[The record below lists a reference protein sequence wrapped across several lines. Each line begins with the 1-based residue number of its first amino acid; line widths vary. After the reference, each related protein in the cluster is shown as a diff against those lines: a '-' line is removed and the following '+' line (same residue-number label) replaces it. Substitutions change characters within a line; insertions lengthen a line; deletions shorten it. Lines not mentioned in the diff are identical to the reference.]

1 MQIEKTK
8 FDGVFVLNT
17 KVHNDKRGY
26 FAEIFKQ
33 EFFNKQIS
41 KINFIQHN
49 ESMSKIGVLRG
60 LHFQKTPYQQSKLVR
75 VVKGLVQDVIVD
87 LRKDS
92 PTFGKY
98 ESFFLSDENKKQLF
112 IPKGFAHG
120 YLTLSN
126 DAIFSYLVDNP
137 YSKEHEEGIRYN
149 DPSLAIKWMYED
161 IYVSERDSQLNFFKK
176 ITDE

>member
-8 FDGVFVLNT
+8 FEGVFVLNT
-17 KVHNDKRGY
+17 KIHTDERGY
-26 FAEIFKQ
+26 FTETYKQ
-33 EFFNKQIS
+33 AFLNKHIK

-60 LHFQKTPYQQSKLVR
+60 LHFQKAPYQQSKLVR

-92 PTFGKY
+92 PTFGKH
-98 ESFFLSDENKKQLF
+98 ESFFLSDQNKKQLF

-126 DAIFSYLVDNP
+126 EAIFSYLVDNP
-137 YSKEHEEGIRYN
+137 YSKEHEEGIRYD

-161 IYVSERDSQLNFFKK
+161 INVSERDSQLNFF
-176 ITDE
+176 

>member
-8 FDGVFVLNT
+8 FGGVFILNT
-17 KVHNDKRGY
+17 KVHTDDRGY
-26 FAEIFKQ
+26 FTEIYKQ
-33 EFFNKQIS
+33 EFLNKQIPR
-41 KINFIQHN
+41 INFIQHN

-60 LHFQKTPYQQSKLVR
+60 LHFQKAPYQQSKLVR

-92 PTFGKY
+92 STFGKH
-98 ESFFLSDENKKQLF
+98 ESFLLSDKNKKQLF

-126 DAIFSYLVDNP
+126 EAIFSYLVDNP
-137 YSKEHEEGIRYN
+137 YSKEHEDGIRYN

-161 IYVSERDSQLNFFKK
+161 IYVSERDSQLNFF
-176 ITDE
+176 

>member
-8 FDGVFVLNT
+8 FEGVFILNT
-17 KVHNDKRGY
+17 KVHTDDRGY

-33 EFFNKQIS
+33 EFLNKHIP
-41 KINFIQHN
+41 KINFIQNN

-60 LHFQKTPYQQSKLVR
+60 LHFQKVPYQQTKLVR

-92 PTFGKY
+92 STFGKH
-98 ESFFLSDENKKQLF
+98 ESFLLSDKNKKQLF

-126 DAIFSYLVDNP
+126 EAIFSYLVDKP
-137 YSKEHEEGIRYN
+137 YSKEHEDGIRYN

-161 IYVSERDSQLNFFKK
+161 IYVSERDSQLNFF
-176 ITDE
+176 